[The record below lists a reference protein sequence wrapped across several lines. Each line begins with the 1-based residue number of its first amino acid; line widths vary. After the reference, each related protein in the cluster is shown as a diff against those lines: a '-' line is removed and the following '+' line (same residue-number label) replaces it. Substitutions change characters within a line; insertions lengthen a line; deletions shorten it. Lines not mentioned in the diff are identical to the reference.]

1 MASSSVTDQVCLI
14 TGATNGIG
22 FETALGLAQ
31 LGATTI
37 LVGRDASRSEAAV
50 ARIKAQTGNPRVEH
64 LIADLSSQHE
74 VKALV
79 EQVRVRYPKLNVLI
93 NNAGVI
99 VSRRILTRDGIET
112 QWAVNHLAYYIIAE
126 SLAGTLIA
134 NAPARII
141 NVASDAH
148 YDGRIDF
155 EDISGSRGY
164 WAPRAYSQS
173 KLANVLHAYD
183 LSRRLAGTGVT
194 ANCLHPGV
202 IASNFGLNNHDWL
215 GFFIRIRNRFIRGS
229 REGAR
234 TSIYLASSRDV
245 ADVSGVYFA
254 ECAPKTSS
262 ARSHDVG
269 LQQRLRELSEQMTHV
284 AAAGAS
290 TQGSAPVRE

>member
-1 MASSSVTDQVCLI
+1 MSGRVCLV

-22 FETALGLAQ
+22 CETARGLAQ

-37 LVGRDASRSEAAV
+37 LVGRDPARTHAV
-50 ARIKAQTGNPRVEH
+50 AAQITADTGNPNVEH
-64 LIADLSSQHE
+64 LIADLSSQRD

-79 EQVRVRYPKLNVLI
+79 EQVRTRYPTLHVLI

-99 VSRRILTRDGIET
+99 TSERLLTVDGIET

-126 SLAGTLIA
+126 SLADVLIA
-134 NAPARII
+134 NAPARVID
-141 NVASDAH
+141 VASDAH

-155 EDISGSRGY
+155 DDISGARRY
-164 WAPRAYSQS
+164 WAPRAYNQS
-173 KLANVLHAYD
+173 KLANVLHTYD

-215 GFFIRIRNRFIRGS
+215 GFFIKIRNRFIRGS

-234 TSIYLASSRDV
+234 TPIYLASSPDV
-245 ADVSGVYFA
+245 ASVSGTYFA
-254 ECAPKTSS
+254 ECAPKKSS
-262 ARSHDVG
+262 PRSHDLE
-269 LQQRLRELSEQMTHV
+269 LQLRLREVSAQMTGV
-284 AAAGAS
+284 TPARA
-290 TQGSAPVRE
+290 TMQGSAPTRG

>member
-1 MASSSVTDQVCLI
+1 MVDRVCLV

-22 FETALGLAQ
+22 FETALGVAR

-37 LVGRDASRSEAAV
+37 LVGRDPARGEAAV
-50 ARIKAQTGNPRVEH
+50 ARITTDTGNARVEC
-64 LIADLSSQHE
+64 LIADLASQRD

-79 EQVRVRYPKLNVLI
+79 DQVRARYPKLNVLI

-99 VSRRILTRDGIET
+99 TSRRMLTCDGIET

-126 SLAGTLIA
+126 SLAETLVA

-155 EDISGSRGY
+155 TDISGGSRY

-183 LSRRLAGTGVT
+183 LSRRLTGTGVT

-215 GFFIRIRNRFIRGS
+215 GSCIWIRNRFIRGS
-229 REGAR
+229 RDGAR

-254 ECAPKTSS
+254 ECMPKKSS
-262 ARSHDVG
+262 PRSHDIG
-269 LQQRLRELSEQMTHV
+269 LQLRLREISEQMTHIAPAR
-284 AAAGAS
+284 AA
-290 TQGSAPVRE
+290 TQGSVPIRE